1 MEDRK
6 DPLQLGRCRIRILG
20 YHTDNRSI
28 SKLPIG
34 DLPWAYPA
42 QPITSSAMSGVGQ
55 TPLGPVEGTW
65 VIGYFRDGEDAQ
77 QPVFFATLGGIPQEL
92 ADNGKGFNAPI
103 APRDEMA
110 VLAEFGAKSVDEFS
124 KHFKWDI
131 DVKYEKLMKKKT
143 SPNEYIGIAKI
154 SSSQINS
161 LIIELTDSGATQEWV
176 ESYVNYIG
184 ALKKLNE
191 KITET
196 IVVANLMNDNDNSN
210 SINEII
216 AKIHQLETE
225 SLDLIKKSDNTR
237 P

>member
-1 MEDRK
+1 MASKKGIGVTIAFLVGIVAASFLVYLIQEDTTMK
-6 DPLQLGRCRIRILG
+6 IVVSDFGKYLDITKEKAMLESV
-20 YHTDNRSI
+20 SI
-28 SKLPIG
+28 
-34 DLPWAYPA
+34 
-42 QPITSSAMSGVGQ
+42 
-55 TPLGPVEGTW
+55 
-65 VIGYFRDGEDAQ
+65 
-77 QPVFFATLGGIPQEL
+77 
-92 ADNGKGFNAPI
+92 
-103 APRDEMA
+103 DES
-110 VLAEFGAKSVDEFS
+110 F
-124 KHFKWDI
+124 
-131 DVKYEKLMKKKT
+131 EKLMEKKT
-143 SPNEYIGIAKI
+143 SPNEYIGIAKV

-176 ESYVNYIG
+176 ESYVNYID

-196 IVVANLMNDNDNSN
+196 IVVANLMNGDDNSN

>member
-1 MEDRK
+1 MA
-6 DPLQLGRCRIRILG
+6 
-20 YHTDNRSI
+20 
-28 SKLPIG
+28 SKKGIG
-34 DLPWAYPA
+34 VT
-42 QPITSSAMSGVGQ
+42 I
-55 TPLGPVEGTW
+55 
-65 VIGYFRDGEDAQ
+65 
-77 QPVFFATLGGIPQEL
+77 
-92 ADNGKGFNAPI
+92 
-103 APRDEMA
+103 A
-110 VLAEFGAKSVDEFS
+110 VLVCVVAASFLVYLIPEDTTMKIVVSDFGKYLDITKEKAMLESVSIDESF
-124 KHFKWDI
+124 
-131 DVKYEKLMKKKT
+131 EKLMEKKT
-143 SPNEYIGIAKI
+143 SPNEYIGIAKV

-176 ESYVNYIG
+176 ESYVNYIN

-196 IVVANLMNDNDNSN
+196 IVVANLMNDDDNSN

>member
-1 MEDRK
+1 MA
-6 DPLQLGRCRIRILG
+6 
-20 YHTDNRSI
+20 
-28 SKLPIG
+28 SKKGIG
-34 DLPWAYPA
+34 VT
-42 QPITSSAMSGVGQ
+42 I
-55 TPLGPVEGTW
+55 
-65 VIGYFRDGEDAQ
+65 
-77 QPVFFATLGGIPQEL
+77 
-92 ADNGKGFNAPI
+92 
-103 APRDEMA
+103 A
-110 VLAEFGAKSVDEFS
+110 VLVGVIAASFLVYLIPEDTTMKITVSDFGEHLDITKERALMESSSIDESF
-124 KHFKWDI
+124 
-131 DVKYEKLMKKKT
+131 EKLMEKKM
-143 SPNEYIGIAKI
+143 SPNEYIGIAKV

-176 ESYVNYIG
+176 ESYVNYID
-184 ALKKLNE
+184 ALKKLNG

>member
-1 MEDRK
+1 MA
-6 DPLQLGRCRIRILG
+6 
-20 YHTDNRSI
+20 
-28 SKLPIG
+28 SKKGI
-34 DLPWAYPA
+34 A
-42 QPITSSAMSGVGQ
+42 IT
-55 TPLGPVEGTW
+55 
-65 VIGYFRDGEDAQ
+65 I
-77 QPVFFATLGGIPQEL
+77 
-92 ADNGKGFNAPI
+92 
-103 APRDEMA
+103 A
-110 VLAEFGAKSVDEFS
+110 VLVSVIAASFLVYLIPEDTTMKITVSDFGEHLDITKERALMESSSIDESF
-124 KHFKWDI
+124 
-131 DVKYEKLMKKKT
+131 EKLMEKKM
-143 SPNEYIGIAKI
+143 SPNEYIGIAKV

-176 ESYVNYIG
+176 ESYVNYIS

-196 IVVANLMNDNDNSN
+196 IVVANLMNDDDNSN

>member
-1 MEDRK
+1 MGSRKGIGVTIAILVGVVAASFLVYLIPEDTTMKITVSDFGEHLDITKERAAME
-6 DPLQLGRCRIRILG
+6 
-20 YHTDNRSI
+20 YSSI
-28 SKLPIG
+28 
-34 DLPWAYPA
+34 
-42 QPITSSAMSGVGQ
+42 
-55 TPLGPVEGTW
+55 
-65 VIGYFRDGEDAQ
+65 
-77 QPVFFATLGGIPQEL
+77 
-92 ADNGKGFNAPI
+92 
-103 APRDEMA
+103 DES
-110 VLAEFGAKSVDEFS
+110 F
-124 KHFKWDI
+124 
-131 DVKYEKLMKKKT
+131 EKLMKKKM

-161 LIIELTDSGATQEWV
+161 LIIELTGSGATQEWV

-196 IVVANLMNDNDNSN
+196 IVVANLMNGDNNSN